1 MITRRKLLMGAVG
14 IAVAAPVVAVAAS
27 SPRWHIRAT
36 PVAPYV
42 PKGLTLSELPPQKP
56 FATYKTVPLYTD
68 YIRHIRIHNNGPR
81 PAVAQLT
88 YDVFPQ
94 RTALIDCRLDG
105 YMFLDWYGNLAREDY
120 EDMSFYTNGADIQV
134 TAE

>member
-1 MITRRKLLMGAVG
+1 MITRRKLLMGAAG

-27 SPRWHIRAT
+27 SPT

-88 YDVFPQ
+88 YGVFPQ
-94 RTALIDCRLDG
+94 RTTLIDYRLGG

-120 EDMSFYTNGADIQV
+120 EDMSLYTNGADIQV
-134 TAE
+134 TVE